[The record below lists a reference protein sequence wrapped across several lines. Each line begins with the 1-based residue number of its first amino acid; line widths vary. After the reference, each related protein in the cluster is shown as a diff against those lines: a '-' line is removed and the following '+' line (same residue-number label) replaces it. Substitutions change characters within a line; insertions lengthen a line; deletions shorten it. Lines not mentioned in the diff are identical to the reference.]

1 MFVGKIVNNCAL
13 LAAAVALSTGGLLV
27 SPTAHAAANCT
38 VDGEYFVIHQDNGVD
53 IMVAA
58 NGSTLGPSAHS
69 NRGNDQGPAGTLTG
83 SITGR
88 KIDFSVTWYTNQYG
102 LLGDPGTAHF
112 TGFIGDNLADGN
124 STGKPWQVKAED
136 GITTFWAASHWNSVG
151 YPFICAAD
159 DTPATDPKAL
169 GDATVAVATDI
180 YDKPDG
186 KGQKIGSLAV
196 GEVHPVMEPCR
207 DDWCR
212 VGRIELGGYDGL
224 PNGTAWVYSKGF
236 LTFSP

>member
-1 MFVGKIVNNCAL
+1 MFVTKIVDSCAL
-13 LAAAVALSTGGLLV
+13 LAAAVALSTGGLLA

-38 VDGEYFVIHQDNGVD
+38 VDGQYFVIHQDNGVD
-53 IMVAA
+53 IKVAA
-58 NGSTLGPSAHS
+58 NGSELGPNALS
-69 NRGNDQGPAGTLTG
+69 NKGNDMGPGGTVTG
-83 SITGR
+83 RITGR

-102 LLGDPGTAHF
+102 LQGDPGTAHF

-124 STGKPWQVKAED
+124 STGAAYNVARED
-136 GITTFWAASHWNSVG
+136 EVTTFWAASHWNSVG
-151 YPFICAAD
+151 YPFICTAD
-159 DTPATDPKAL
+159 DKPATDPKAL
-169 GDATVAVATDI
+169 GEATVIADTDI

-186 KGQKIGSLAV
+186 KGKKIGTLLV

-207 DDWCR
+207 NDWCR
-212 VGRIELGGYDGL
+212 VGRIELGGYEGL